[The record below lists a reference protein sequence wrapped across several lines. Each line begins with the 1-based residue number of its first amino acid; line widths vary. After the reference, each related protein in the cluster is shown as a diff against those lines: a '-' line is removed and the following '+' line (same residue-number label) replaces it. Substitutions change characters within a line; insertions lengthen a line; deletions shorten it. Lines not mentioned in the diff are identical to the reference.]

1 MRSRLARMV
10 LQAVNRL
17 FVDEALPLAGNIAF
31 RTLFAVFPFLI
42 FLTSLGGFF
51 GNELL
56 ASQVVEFLL
65 SVAPPE
71 LVAPLAPEIHAI
83 LTVPRGGLLSVSA
96 VLTVWSA
103 MAGVDSIRAALNR
116 AYGVRE
122 HRSFFWLTVLGVAFV
137 IGGAFLLLA
146 LALFIVLAPVLI
158 AFVNTYAPGLR
169 GLTAT
174 FDQLRY
180 PVAIVILFVALTI
193 AHRVLPC
200 RKLSTLSVLPGVIVT
215 VVVWIALSAAYG
227 FFLANFATL
236 ASTYAGLSGIFG
248 AMFFLYLAA
257 VALIFGGE
265 VNRVIA
271 IWREFISP
279 LEPPNLGQK

>member
-1 MRSRLARMV
+1 MV

-56 ASQVVEFLL
+56 ASQVVDFLL
-65 SVAPPE
+65 SVAPVE
-71 LVAPLAPEIHAI
+71 LVAPLAPEIHTI
-83 LTVPRGGLLSVSA
+83 LTVPRGGLLSASA
-96 VLTVWSA
+96 VLTIWSA
-103 MAGVDSIRAALNR
+103 MAGVDSVRAALNR

-122 HRSFFWLTVLGVAFV
+122 YRSFFRLIVQGVLFV

-158 AFVNTYAPGLR
+158 SFINTYAPGLR
-169 GLTAT
+169 GLTQA

-180 PVAIVILFVALTI
+180 PVAIVILIVSLTV
-193 AHRVLPC
+193 AHRVLPA
-200 RKLSTLSVLPGVIVT
+200 RKVTTYSVLPGVLIT

-257 VALIFGGE
+257 VVLIFGGE
-265 VNRVIA
+265 INRVIA
-271 IWREFISP
+271 VYRDYMSAVTVP
-279 LEPPNLGQK
+279 DLRQK